1 MITDPEGIIR
11 MVNPAFNWI
20 TGYSADEVIGKNPR
34 LLQSGHHDKKF
45 YEDMWTTLT
54 EDGEWIN
61 EMWNRRKDGG
71 AYLQRLSI
79 KKIEDSKG
87 RTVHFLALFQDITD
101 IRHNDKQLKHQAN
114 HDPLTNLPN
123 RQLFKDRLE
132 RAIADACR
140 HKEMTA
146 VLYLELVNF
155 KNINTSFG
163 HHFGDIFLKDITVS
177 IKSLFRDQ
185 DTVARIGGVEF
196 AIVLPRNT
204 DAHGARVV
212 ANKLIELF
220 KKRFIIDNK
229 EFFVGVRIGIT
240 IYPTDGESV
249 EPLMKNAVL
258 ALSDAKKQ
266 DKNSYA
272 MFTSNM
278 DVCALRRVS
287 LAASLF
293 RALDRNEFSVH
304 FQPKVDTQTERT
316 IGAEALARWQTLENG
331 MVPPDEFIPLAEETG
346 VIFTLGEWVLRTA
359 CRHAKEWHDRGYKD
373 LTIAVNLSA
382 KQFNDR
388 NLITIVQNVLE
399 ETGLAAEFLNLEITE
414 NMVIGNVDTAI
425 DIMNRIT
432 ETGIRI
438 SIDDFGTGYSSLN
451 YLKRFPVSELKID
464 RSFVL
469 DIPENPDDV
478 AITKAIISLA
488 HSLNLK
494 VVAEGVETREQL
506 EFMQRYCCEELQ
518 GYYFSKPVP
527 GEDFL
532 NYLKHEDEASGNYH
546 Q

>member
-1 MITDPEGIIR
+1 
-11 MVNPAFNWI
+11 
-20 TGYSADEVIGKNPR
+20 
-34 LLQSGHHDKKF
+34 LQSGHHDKKF

-61 EMWNRRKDGG
+61 EMWNRHKDGG

-87 RTVHFLALFQDITD
+87 RTVHFLALFQDITE

-123 RQLFKDRLE
+123 RQLFKGRLE

-196 AIVLPRNT
+196 AIVLPPNT

-278 DVCALRRVS
+278 DVCALRRAS
-287 LAASLF
+287 LAGSLF
-293 RALDRNEFSVH
+293 RALDRNEFSVY
-304 FQPKVDTQTERT
+304 FQQK
-316 IGAEALARWQTLENG
+316 W
-331 MVPPDEFIPLAEETG
+331 
-346 VIFTLGEWVLRTA
+346 
-359 CRHAKEWHDRGYKD
+359 
-373 LTIAVNLSA
+373 
-382 KQFNDR
+382 
-388 NLITIVQNVLE
+388 
-399 ETGLAAEFLNLEITE
+399 
-414 NMVIGNVDTAI
+414 
-425 DIMNRIT
+425 
-432 ETGIRI
+432 IR
-438 SIDDFGTGYSSLN
+438 
-451 YLKRFPVSELKID
+451 K
-464 RSFVL
+464 
-469 DIPENPDDV
+469 
-478 AITKAIISLA
+478 
-488 HSLNLK
+488 
-494 VVAEGVETREQL
+494 
-506 EFMQRYCCEELQ
+506 
-518 GYYFSKPVP
+518 
-527 GEDFL
+527 
-532 NYLKHEDEASGNYH
+532 
-546 Q
+546 